1 MKDPPSFKFEVLWSY
16 LTAIQRQLHEGLA
29 IEAEDPQT
37 LINGR
42 GEYGT
47 NRIPR
52 FKMTVDNEIIDH
64 SYPKAKL
71 KPGNTS
77 TNPQSLDLV
86 PGTSCS
92 LLKED
97 SVPHQDVQT
106 GFDSQLSQR
115 RKRAKVCKASTEMN
129 STCQPPM
136 QTHAQFSVI
145 SDFLRD
151 SNLPRSSMNVPYD
164 FDKTESTHKASDTL
178 KIPKITSFWKRQAQ
192 G

>member
-1 MKDPPSFKFEVLWSY
+1 MKDSPSYKVGVLGSY
-16 LTAIQRQLHEGLA
+16 LTANQRQLHEGLA
-29 IEAEDPQT
+29 IGTDNPQT
-37 LINGR
+37 LIIGR

-136 QTHAQFSVI
+136 HTGAQFLVI
-145 SDFLRD
+145 SDFVKD
-151 SNLPRSSMNVPYD
+151 STFL
-164 FDKTESTHKASDTL
+164 E
-178 KIPKITSFWKRQAQ
+178 AQ
-192 G
+192 GMYKMA